1 MMNWLVISA
10 LGVLL
15 LGGASARKDD
25 KTSPPAAEIAGD
37 SAKGIVSPMHVVI
50 DQPLPA
56 NEEKPLRR
64 FAGPEWVTAYIT
76 AIYVIIA
83 GLTLSAIRRQA
94 EESRDSAAQA
104 IEIAKK
110 SADAALLN
118 AQAVINAERARI
130 LFETGRR
137 LNESTFKGVATFTI
151 FAVNRGKVPA
161 EIINYGK
168 AAEICITPTNTL
180 PPEPKYQLADP
191 PTVRFVVSG
200 DRHPVTEFQ
209 PGMPGITWRLVR
221 DAEGPL
227 PDIADMHL
235 TVYGEVTYKD
245 GISDQIR
252 HSRYCFEW
260 FREAGIQG
268 GSLRPAGPHNYNEC
282 T

>member
-1 MMNWLVISA
+1 MWHHWKEAFWPAYWSNWALAGLAFWAGYLALRTLRKISRQVDLMNRQTVVAI
-10 LGVLL
+10 
-15 LGGASARKDD
+15 ASAK
-25 KTSPPAAEIAGD
+25 
-37 SAKGIVSPMHVVI
+37 SARV
-50 DQPLPA
+50 
-56 NEEKPLRR
+56 
-64 FAGPEWVTAYIT
+64 
-76 AIYVIIA
+76 
-83 GLTLSAIRRQA
+83 
-94 EESRDSAAQA
+94 
-104 IEIAKK
+104 

-137 LNESTFKGVATFTI
+137 LDDSTFKGVATFTI

-191 PTVRFVVSG
+191 PTVRFVVSE
-200 DRHPVTEFQ
+200 DRHPVTKFQ
-209 PGMPGITWRLVR
+209 PGMPGITWRLVK

-260 FREAGIQG
+260 FREPGVQG
-268 GSLRPAGPHNYNEC
+268 GSLRPAGPHKYNEC